1 MLIKKYLTLMIQQQ
15 KLSDVEN
22 KIPDKNCLMTTTILN
37 TMKLKTKYQMLV
49 SGLITKTDYNAKIS
63 DFVGKYLTTSDY
75 NRFIK
80 EMSDPKNKSK
90 RNS

>member
-1 MLIKKYLTLMIQQQ
+1 
-15 KLSDVEN
+15 
-22 KIPDKNCLMTTTILN
+22 
-37 TMKLKTKYQMLV
+37 MKLKTKYQMLV

-63 DFVGKYLTTSDY
+63 DFEGKYLTTSDY

-90 RNS
+90 RNSW